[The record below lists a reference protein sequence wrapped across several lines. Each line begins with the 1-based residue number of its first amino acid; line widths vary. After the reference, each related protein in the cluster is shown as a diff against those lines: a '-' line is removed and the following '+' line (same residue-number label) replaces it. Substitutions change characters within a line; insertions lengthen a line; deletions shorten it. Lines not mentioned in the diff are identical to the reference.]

1 MTDLVKRSKKG
12 DKTAFALLMDAHRQL
27 LYNTALLMLHQEE
40 MCIRDSSQ
48 PPAFDGV

>member
-27 LYNTALLMLHQEE
+27 GAITTLLPSATQSAFPSKGPARRML
-40 MCIRDSSQ
+40 S
-48 PPAFDGV
+48 